1 MFSSLHWRTAPAL
14 LTFRTAAATVLAL
27 AVCTVTGGAPAA
39 GAGTVAGLVKPA
51 AAETAAGQPL
61 RTARPG
67 AATLPQLDDWQLAG
81 QHIIYSYSGLTP
93 PSGLLTRICE
103 GQVAGVIF
111 FGQNISSP
119 TQIAGVIRQLNQA
132 DACPGNP
139 VHEPLI
145 LETDQEGG
153 LVRRLP
159 GAPVLSEK
167 QIGESSDPAA
177 AASSAGTGAGD
188 NLLSVGMN
196 TNAAPVVDFYRQ
208 AGDFYD
214 QFQRSYSMSPSTAG
228 TLGAD
233 FITAQQATGVA
244 ATAKHFP
251 GLASATASQ
260 NTDVEPVT
268 LWDHLDRIQ
277 TLDELPYQSAIAA
290 GVKLVMLD
298 WAVYPNIGSRR
309 PAGLSTK
316 VIKGELRGRL
326 GFTGVT
332 ETDAIGAGALGA
344 FGSTSSRAVQA
355 AAAGDDLILSAG
367 QHLSEGTDAMAAL
380 VTAERDGTLNLADFE
395 ASAARIIALRS
406 TLPG

>member
-1 MFSSLHWRTAPAL
+1 MFISSLRGRGAPAL
-14 LTFRTAAATVLAL
+14 FTTRAAAATVLAL
-27 AVCTVTGGAPAA
+27 AVCAVTGSATAA
-39 GAGTVAGLVKPA
+39 GAGTVAGPAEPA
-51 AAETAAGQPL
+51 AV
-61 RTARPG
+61 RS
-67 AATLPQLDDWQLAG
+67 AATPSQLNDWQLAG
-81 QHIIYSYSGLTP
+81 QHVIYSYPGLTP
-93 PSGLLTRICE
+93 PSGLFKRICE

-111 FGQNISSP
+111 FGANISSR
-119 TQIAGVIRQLNQA
+119 TQIAGVIKQLNQA

-167 QIGESSDPAA
+167 QIGQSSNPAA
-177 AASSAGTGAGD
+177 AASTAGTAAGN
-188 NLLSVGMN
+188 NLLGVGMN

-208 AGDFYD
+208 PGDFYD
-214 QFQRSYSMSPSTAG
+214 QFQRSYSMNPATAG
-228 TLGAD
+228 ALGAD

-260 NTDVEPVT
+260 NTDAEPVT
-268 LWDHLDRIQ
+268 LFDHLDRIR
-277 TLDELPYQSAIAA
+277 TLDEQPYRSAIAA

-298 WAVYPNIGSRR
+298 WAVYPNIGSKR

-316 VIKGELRGRL
+316 VIKGELRNGL

-332 ETDAIGAGALGA
+332 ETDAIEAGALSA
-344 FGSTSSRAVQA
+344 FGSTGSRGVQA
-355 AAAGDDLILSAG
+355 AAAGDDLILCSS
-367 QHLSEGTDAMAAL
+367 QHVRQGEDAAAAL
-380 VTAERDGTLNLADFE
+380 VTAERNGTINLANFE

-406 TLPG
+406 SLPG

>member
-1 MFSSLHWRTAPAL
+1 MFSSPHWRTAPAL

-51 AAETAAGQPL
+51 AAETAAGQLL
-61 RTARPG
+61 RTARQI
-67 AATLPQLDDWQLAG
+67 AATLPQLGDWQLAG

-268 LWDHLDRIQ
+268 LWDHLDRIR

-367 QHLSEGTDAMAAL
+367 QQLSEGTDAMAAL